1 MRLIFKL
8 LLVGLCV
15 AGSAASAQVTEA
27 HLTAEGS
34 GMTRDEA
41 IATALASAAGQA
53 FGIQLNATTIS
64 KTLGT
69 EVITNDEA
77 DTLMVSAV
85 NRVVT
90 QAVNAPVNN
99 SILGYSIDSLTQGI
113 ADTWDATVTLRY
125 AKFERLGADSDR
137 RSIIVVTN
145 EKRYQTLLT
154 NTVTEAL
161 TASRRFDVLNRRNDS
176 LFDAEKA
183 FIQSDDAAT
192 AEVARLS
199 QAGGA
204 DYLLVADLQGLS
216 IRNNMQETIRMTGE
230 VLVRSAVNGTLRLEV
245 VEFASRKVKWS
256 GTQKFGAT
264 LEGASSIG
272 NRTLSRLIQE
282 ASNKLMDNLVAS
294 IYPIRVVKVVGDV
307 AIINRGEGSATVGDT
322 YAVFLMG
329 DELIDPQS
337 GESLGSLEIEAGV
350 GTVTEVK
357 PKFAFLKMA
366 NATLDPNADYIVRK
380 ADKRP
385 PTAKPKPRPRQRT
398 QSAPAAPSRKD
409 TFLNN

>member
-1 MRLIFKL
+1 
-8 LLVGLCV
+8 
-15 AGSAASAQVTEA
+15 
-27 HLTAEGS
+27 
-34 GMTRDEA
+34 
-41 IATALASAAGQA
+41 
-53 FGIQLNATTIS
+53 
-64 KTLGT
+64 
-69 EVITNDEA
+69 
-77 DTLMVSAV
+77 
-85 NRVVT
+85 
-90 QAVNAPVNN
+90 
-99 SILGYSIDSLTQGI
+99 
-113 ADTWDATVTLRY
+113 
-125 AKFERLGADSDR
+125 
-137 RSIIVVTN
+137 
-145 EKRYQTLLT
+145 
-154 NTVTEAL
+154 
-161 TASRRFDVLNRRNDS
+161 
-176 LFDAEKA
+176 
-183 FIQSDDAAT
+183 
-192 AEVARLS
+192 
-199 QAGGA
+199 
-204 DYLLVADLQGLS
+204 S

-294 IYPIRVVKVVGDV
+294 IYPLRVVKVVGDV
-307 AIINRGEGSATVGDT
+307 AIVNRGEGSATVGDT
-322 YAVFLMG
+322 YAVFPMG
-329 DELIDPQS
+329 DELNDPQS
-337 GESLGSLEIEAGV
+337 GESLGSLEIEAGI